1 MADTPETLLPLQ
13 TATPIVAPLTGD
25 ALLFRRFIAACEVTA
40 VSGLPTQVLIGL
52 SLALGGMPIF
62 DGDGAGISL
71 EFLATLIL
79 IDTAIMSILIRVFLS
94 LSGETSKDVF
104 LGVRPL
110 RGEVLRGVALV
121 PVALIGVT
129 LVVVALR
136 TTMPWLHNV
145 TESPIEAYLRTPL
158 DAAIFLVVAVLA
170 GGVREELQRAFILHR
185 FGQYLGGLRVGLVL
199 FSIAFGLFHFDQG
212 FDVAIAI
219 GLLGLL
225 WGVLYIRRRSV
236 VASMVSHAGFNAT
249 QVIWAVT
256 ARSMGL

>member
-1 MADTPETLLPLQ
+1 MADTQPTTLPLPSP
-13 TATPIVAPLTGD
+13 PIVSASRGD
-25 ALLFRRFIAACEVTA
+25 ARLIRRLIAAFEVAA
-40 VSGLPTQVLIGL
+40 VSGLPTQLLIGL
-52 SLALGGMPIF
+52 TLALGGMPIF
-62 DGDGAGISL
+62 DGDGTGISL

-79 IDTAIMSILIRVFLS
+79 IDTAIMAILIRVFLS

-104 LGVRPL
+104 LGVRPVRGEIL
-110 RGEVLRGVALV
+110 RGLAVVPLALV
-121 PVALIGVT
+121 GVT
-129 LVVVALR
+129 LAVLLLR

-145 TESPIEAYLRTPL
+145 TVSPIEAYLRTPL

-185 FGQYLGGLRVGLVL
+185 FGQHLGGLRIGLVL
-199 FSIAFGLFHFDQG
+199 FSIAFGLFHYDQG

-225 WGVLYIRRRSV
+225 WGILYIRRRSV
-236 VASMVSHAGFNAT
+236 VMSMVSHAGFNAT
-249 QVIWAVT
+249 QVLWAVT